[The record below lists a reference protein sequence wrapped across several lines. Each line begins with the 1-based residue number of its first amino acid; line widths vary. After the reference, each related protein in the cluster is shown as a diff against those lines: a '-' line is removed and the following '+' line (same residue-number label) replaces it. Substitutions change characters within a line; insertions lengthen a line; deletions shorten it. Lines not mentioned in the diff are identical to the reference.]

1 MPLPPPK
8 KNHERESRYNL
19 VVNHMQNAFVAAAKR
34 DFARVMAELD
44 HSKVALM
51 HYRTQVEKDVGEE
64 KPN

>member
-19 VVNHMQNAFVAAAKR
+19 AINHVQNAFVAAAKR

-44 HSKVALM
+44 HTKVALIN
-51 HYRTQVEKDVGEE
+51 YRAQVEKDVGEE
-64 KPN
+64 KSN